1 MSILGNRVVR
11 REDPRFLT
19 VGGTYVD
26 DVKIDGAVHVH
37 YVRSTM
43 AHARITSIDVSDA
56 RKADGV
62 LAVYTA
68 DDVDLEPIPSN
79 NPAMP
84 RPWLAKDVVR
94 YVGEPVA
101 AIVTEE
107 RYQGPDAAELVWID
121 YDPLPA
127 VVDPEEAMT
136 STGDALL
143 FPETGSNVAMDF
155 AMIGMGDQFT
165 DDLFDGCDVVVRQRL
180 VNHRVA
186 PCPMEPRAALAM
198 WDDDGRL
205 VHYACTQMP
214 NSLQGELAT
223 RYGLEP
229 AQVHIIAPD
238 VGGGFGAKSG
248 IYPEEHLLGWVAKQ
262 LGRPARWV
270 ETRTESMLT
279 LGHGRGQVNYIELG
293 ADRDGKVLAFRN
305 RVVQE
310 AGAYPLIGA
319 FLPFMTRLL
328 ASGVYAIPK
337 IEVNAQSVL
346 TTTTPTVAYRG
357 AGRPEA
363 TYAIERGMDLLA
375 AELGLDPIEVRRRN
389 FVQPDQFPYATA
401 SGANYDSGDYE
412 KALDLAL
419 ATADYDGLRA
429 EQQRRRAA
437 NDPVQ
442 MGIGLAAY
450 VEITSPIPGG
460 EYGAVEVTPEG
471 KARVLAGTFSHGQG
485 HATAFAMIVADKLGI
500 DIDDIEFVQGDTD
513 LIRSGQGTAGSR
525 SLQTA
530 GAAINEAS
538 SQVLDRAR
546 DLAAQLL
553 EANPDDL
560 VLDVADGRW
569 HVAGTPTAA
578 KTWAELG
585 AAAAQQGQALR
596 ADVDFTPVG
605 PTFPFGVHIAVVDVD
620 TETGRV
626 VLSRMITVDD
636 SGRILNP
643 LITEGQ
649 RHGGIAQG
657 VAQALLEEVRF
668 DEDGNPVTANLA
680 DYGMISATELPSFE
694 LAPMET
700 PTPHNELGAKGIGES
715 GTIGATPAVVSA
727 VADALSPFGIRHV
740 DMPTTP
746 EKVWRAIQG

>member
-1 MSILGNRVVR
+1 VSILGNRVVR

-26 DVKIDGAVHVH
+26 DVKVDGAVHVH

-84 RPWLAKDVVR
+84 RPWLASDVVR

-127 VVDPEEAMT
+127 VVDPEEAM
-136 STGDALL
+136 SATGDALL

-186 PCPMEPRAALAM
+186 PCPMEPRAALAT
-198 WDDDGRL
+198 WDDEGRL

-214 NSLQGELAT
+214 NTLKDELAA
-223 RYGLEP
+223 RYGLDP
-229 AQVHIIAPD
+229 AQVHVIAPD

-248 IYPEEHLLGWVAKQ
+248 IYNEEHLLGWVAKQ

-279 LGHGRGQVNYIELG
+279 LGHGRGQINYIELG
-293 ADRDGKVLAFRN
+293 ADKDGKVLAFRN

-429 EQQRRRAA
+429 EQRRRRDA

-442 MGIGLAAY
+442 MGVGLAAY

-471 KARVLAGTFSHGQG
+471 TARVLAGTFSHGQG
-485 HATAFAMIVADKLGI
+485 HHTAFAMIVADKLGI

-513 LIRSGQGTAGSR
+513 VIRAGHGTAGSR

-530 GAAINEAS
+530 GAAISEAS
-538 SQVLDRAR
+538 TQVLDRAR
-546 DLAAQLL
+546 ELAAQLL

-569 HVAGTPTAA
+569 HVAGTPAAA

-585 AAAAQQGQALR
+585 AAAAQQGQTLR

-727 VADALSPFGIRHV
+727 VADALSPFGIRHL

-746 EKVWRAIQG
+746 EKVWRAINP

>member
-1 MSILGNRVVR
+1 VSILGNRVVR

-26 DVKIDGAVHVH
+26 DVKVEGALHVH

-43 AHARITSIDVSDA
+43 PHARITSIDVNEA
-56 RKADGV
+56 KAAPGV
-62 LAVYTA
+62 VAVYTH
-68 DDVDLEPIPSN
+68 DDVDLDPIASN

-84 RPWLAKDVVR
+84 RQWLAKDVVR
-94 YVGEPVA
+94 YVGEPIA
-101 AIVTEE
+101 AVVTEE
-107 RYQGPDAAELVWID
+107 RYQGPDAAELVWVD
-121 YDPLPA
+121 YEPLPA
-127 VVDPEEAMT
+127 LVDPEAAMA
-136 STGDALL
+136 STGDELL
-143 FPETGSNVAMDF
+143 FPESGSNIAMDF
-155 AMIGMGDQFT
+155 ALIGMGDQFS
-165 DDLFDGCDVVVRQRL
+165 DDLFDGCDVVIRERL

-186 PCPMEPRAALAM
+186 PCPMEPRAAVAT
-198 WDDDGRL
+198 WEDGRL

-214 NSLQGELAT
+214 NGLQGELAT

-229 AQVHIIAPD
+229 SQVRIIAPD
-238 VGGGFGAKSG
+238 VGGGFGAKTG

-293 ADRDGKVLAFRN
+293 ATSDGKVLAFRN

-337 IEVNAQSVL
+337 IEVNAQSVV
-346 TTTTPTVAYRG
+346 TNTTPTVAYRG

-375 AELGLDPIEVRRRN
+375 AELGLDPVEVRRRN

-437 NDPVQ
+437 GGPVE
-442 MGIGLAAY
+442 MGIGLSAY
-450 VEITSPIPGG
+450 VEITNPLPGG
-460 EYGAVEVTPEG
+460 EYGAVEITPEG
-471 KARVLAGTFSHGQG
+471 KAKVFAGTFSHGQG
-485 HATAFAMIVADKLGI
+485 HHTAFAMIVADKLGI
-500 DIDDIEFVQGDTD
+500 DLDDIEFVQGDTD
-513 LIRSGQGTAGSR
+513 QIRFGQGTAGSR

-530 GAAINEAS
+530 GAAVSDAS
-538 SQVLDRAR
+538 TQVLDRAR
-546 DLAAQLL
+546 ELAAQLL

-569 HVAGTPTAA
+569 HVAGTPAAA
-578 KTWAELG
+578 KTWAELAT
-585 AAAAQQGQALR
+585 AAVEHGQPLR
-596 ADVDFTPVG
+596 ADVDFMPVG
-605 PTFPFGVHIAVVDVD
+605 PTFPFGVHVAVVDVD

-626 VLSRMITVDD
+626 TLTRMITVDD

-657 VAQALLEEVRF
+657 VAQALLEEVRY

-680 DYGMISATELPSFE
+680 DYAMISATELPSFE

-715 GTIGATPAVVSA
+715 GTIGSTPAVVAA
-727 VADALSPFGIRHV
+727 VVDALSTRGIRHL

-746 EKVWRAIQG
+746 ERVWRAING